1 MNIKKVTFSQRIE
14 KAKSHKLR
22 MTKVIFFPLVLI
34 HKIDH
39 KKVIIY
45 MKFSFATILL
55 ILLGTIIAAFI
66 ILGYSFFMLFCCGN
80 LNNLAC

>member
-22 MTKVIFFPLVLI
+22 MTKVVFLPLVLI

-39 KKVIIY
+39 KKVIIH

-55 ILLGTIIAAFI
+55 RVGTINAAFI
-66 ILGYSFFMLFCCGN
+66 ILGYRFFMLLACGN
-80 LNNLAC
+80 LNNLGY